1 MRLQEGDFLKACM
14 QLLNSKDLPSAWATY
29 TKILS
34 IIGFDR
40 LLYLSTHYRTYGLW
54 GDPRDTLILSS
65 HTQEYND
72 QLFNAKIDF
81 LNSYPGFEWLINNPG
96 SHLPWQKIT
105 QEDIKNNKL
114 LEKFKTLNENHNVM
128 SGIKLS
134 LEQTNPES
142 SCVILLTGKKIYNQ
156 IEINNIWDKHYI
168 KILSISKILQLSIRS
183 LPYTGGGIGPKHQKL
198 SKRQSQVLSLIS
210 SGNTVMEV
218 AHTLKLSV
226 PTIDKHLKLARNNL
240 SVNSTAQ
247 AVAKAEREKMLSP
260 LNNI

>member
-1 MRLQEGDFLKACM
+1 
-14 QLLNSKDLPSAWATY
+14 
-29 TKILS
+29 
-34 IIGFDR
+34 
-40 LLYLSTHYRTYGLW
+40 
-54 GDPRDTLILSS
+54 
-65 HTQEYND
+65 
-72 QLFNAKIDF
+72 
-81 LNSYPGFEWLINNPG
+81 
-96 SHLPWQKIT
+96 
-105 QEDIKNNKL
+105 
-114 LEKFKTLNENHNVM
+114 M

-134 LEQTNPES
+134 LEQTNQES
-142 SCVILLTGKKIYNQ
+142 SCVILLTGKKIYKQ

-168 KILSISKILQLSIRS
+168 KILSISKILQLAIRS

-247 AVAKAEREKMLSP
+247 AVAKAEKEKMLFP